1 MSRQAKTQLVWAVAS
16 VVVLAGV
23 VVLAFVKNQA
33 AQPQSAAG
41 ATLEDIAKSAESWEP
56 AFSNWVGREVPDFS
70 VQDITGRRHALSDYR
85 GRNLAVVFWATWCP
99 ACNQEIPHLIELRN
113 TIPEEELGIVAIS
126 NEAPEQ
132 LKQFAQ
138 TRGINYAVASLNG
151 TALPA
156 PFAEVSAIPT
166 TFFIGRN
173 GSLKLA
179 ALGLVSLEES
189 RAILQ
194 ARQ

>member
-41 ATLEDIAKSAESWEP
+41 ATLEDIAKSAESWET

-70 VQDITGRRHALSDYR
+70 VQDIAGRKHALSDYR

-113 TIPEEELGIVAIS
+113 AVPEEALGIVAIS
-126 NEAPEQ
+126 NEAPDQ
-132 LKQFAQ
+132 LKQ
-138 TRGINYAVASLNG
+138 
-151 TALPA
+151 
-156 PFAEVSAIPT
+156 
-166 TFFIGRN
+166 
-173 GSLKLA
+173 
-179 ALGLVSLEES
+179 
-189 RAILQ
+189 
-194 ARQ
+194 

>member
-1 MSRQAKTQLVWAVAS
+1 M
-16 VVVLAGV
+16 
-23 VVLAFVKNQA
+23 
-33 AQPQSAAG
+33 
-41 ATLEDIAKSAESWEP
+41 
-56 AFSNWVGREVPDFS
+56 
-70 VQDITGRRHALSDYR
+70 SDYR

-113 TIPEEELGIVAIS
+113 TIPEEELGVVAIS